1 MSDLLKDLKN
11 YILQELYPDFD
22 EDEDENFIFLDSVPS
37 SPDSVIVISEYQGT
51 PGLVLDERKVQIL
64 CRDKVYSTAKAL
76 SWQIRNLL
84 DSTNPEHRV
93 FLGENSDRS
102 AVIKALQPPFF
113 LQNDER
119 NRVIFD
125 CNYKVRTVRD

>member
-51 PGLVLDERKVQIL
+51 PGLLLDERRVQIL
-64 CRDKVYSTAKAL
+64 CRDLVYSTAKAL

-84 DSTNPEHRV
+84 DSANPEHRV
-93 FLGENSDRS
+93 FLGENSDRT
-102 AVIKALQPPFF
+102 AVIKALQTPFF

-119 NRVIFD
+119 NRVIYN

>member
-22 EDEDENFIFLDSVPS
+22 PEEDENFIFLDSVPAF
-37 SPDSVIVISEYQGT
+37 PDCVIVISEYQGT

-64 CRDKVYSTAKAL
+64 CRNSVYSTAKAL

-84 DSTNPEHRV
+84 DSANPEQRV

-102 AVIKALQPPFF
+102 AVIKSFQTPFF